1 MTAKK
6 NTTTESKT
14 LEEST
19 SNEKVSKKQPKQVV
33 YVGPTIPGVIKTNT
47 IFNNGIDE
55 RVAERIMIQP
65 ELGGLL
71 IDINNLSDAQR
82 QIALKK
88 GAYYS
93 LYSKVK
99 NSLKEE

>member
-1 MTAKK
+1 MTTKK
-6 NTTTESKT
+6 NTAAEATTTEDIT
-14 LEEST
+14 VV
-19 SNEKVSKKQPKQVV
+19 EKMAKKQPKQVV

-55 RVAERIMIQP
+55 RVAERIKSQQ

-93 LYSKVK
+93 LYSKVQR
-99 NSLKEE
+99 SLKEE

>member
-1 MTAKK
+1 MTTKK
-6 NTTTESKT
+6 NTTEATTIDEIT
-14 LEEST
+14 VI
-19 SNEKVSKKQPKQVV
+19 EKVAKQQPKQAV
-33 YVGPTIPGVIKTNT
+33 YVGPTIPGVIKINT

-55 RVAERIMIQP
+55 RLAERIKSQP

-82 QIALKK
+82 QITLKK

-93 LYSKVK
+93 LYCKVK
-99 NSLKEE
+99 KSLKED